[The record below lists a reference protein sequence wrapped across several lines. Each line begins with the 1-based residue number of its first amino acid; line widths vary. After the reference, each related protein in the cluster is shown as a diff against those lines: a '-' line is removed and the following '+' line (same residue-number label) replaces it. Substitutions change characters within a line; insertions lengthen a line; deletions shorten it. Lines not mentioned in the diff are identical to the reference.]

1 MPSYQVPTT
10 FTFLTQASALDCDA
24 HSRLC
29 RLEGKGDFA
38 TMRSKEDWE
47 RSKEDW
53 DNTVQWVLGSA
64 ERCGVLGWSTSQI
77 VDMAELARQRP
88 DLFPGYDSE
97 VVDACIAHYMNP
109 IEKVELESTGD
120 EVDARFAYRTCI
132 DFELLPVFRA
142 TTTEFSGGQLDDLF
156 FTYWKQNERKSRWIG
171 HLTNNPDIL
180 GDPSIFEDGALDRD
194 FSTRDDRYPQSLP
207 EVTMKA
213 VVNLPGNYFL
223 VTAERLDSEG
233 YDHRRGE
240 DMALMIWKIRHFLDT
255 VANPAGHFPLAFV
268 SQIDYDSGEHFSAV
282 SVHFDLDGVDTTE
295 GSILLIQDHRVA
307 FSDE

>member
-38 TMRSKEDWE
+38 TMRSKEDW
-47 RSKEDW
+47 
-53 DNTVQWVLGSA
+53 DNTVQWVLESA
-64 ERCGVLGWSTSQI
+64 ERCGVLGWSTGKI
-77 VDMAELARQRP
+77 VETAELARQRP

-97 VVDACIAHYMNP
+97 LVDACIDSHVGPGERVKLGSA
-109 IEKVELESTGD
+109 GD
-120 EVDARFAYRTCI
+120 EVDAGFAYSTPI
-132 DFELLPVFRA
+132 YFELLPVFRA
-142 TTTEFSGGQLDDLF
+142 TATEFSGGQLDALF
-156 FTYWKQNERKSRWIG
+156 LAYWKENERKSRWIG
-171 HLTNNPDIL
+171 YLANNPDIV
-180 GDPSIFEDGALDRD
+180 GDPSIFEDGTLDRD
-194 FSTRDDRYPQSLP
+194 FSTRDDRHPQSLP

-213 VVNLPGNYFL
+213 VVNLPENYFL
-223 VTAERLDSEG
+223 VTAERLGSES

-255 VANPAGHFPLAFV
+255 VANPAGHFPRAKVGQTIYDGGEGFSEVFV
-268 SQIDYDSGEHFSAV
+268 L
-282 SVHFDLDGVDTTE
+282 FDLAGVDTTQ